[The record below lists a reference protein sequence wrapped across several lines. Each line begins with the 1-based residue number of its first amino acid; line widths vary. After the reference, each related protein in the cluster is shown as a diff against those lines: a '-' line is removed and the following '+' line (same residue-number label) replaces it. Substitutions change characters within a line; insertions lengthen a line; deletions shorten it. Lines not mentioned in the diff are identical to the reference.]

1 MPKVDI
7 DYSNTIIYKIT
18 CNDSNVTDKYVGHTT
33 NFVQRKYAHKD
44 GCINEKSTN
53 HKCKLYETI
62 RQHGGW
68 CNWKMEI
75 INFFNCK
82 DHYEARQKEQEYFE
96 LLNANL
102 NSVEPLAKIKIKNVV
117 EPKIKQTFYCK
128 KCNVKFTNLKLFE
141 IHNKTQKHLKLDD
154 NSTNIA
160 QIPPTFY
167 ECEFCFITCNKISDW
182 KRHLK
187 TRKHF
192 VNKNGGIS
200 TAETNTFICECGN
213 VYKERTGLWKHKKKC
228 QNIKINEDLNETT
241 TTKNDQSNKDNLIEY
256 LIKENSEFKTLI
268 MELIKKDNISNSN
281 NNINSNNI
289 NNSFN
294 LQFFLNEQCKDAIN
308 ISEFVDNIK
317 MQLSDLEMFGHT
329 GYVEGVSK
337 ILIKNLNELD
347 VIKRPIHCSDLKRE
361 VLYIKDNDK
370 WSKEN
375 EDKNVIKKVI
385 KDVANKNIRQIPEW
399 MKKHPDCKQSDSKKN
414 DQYLKI
420 VMNAMSGGSGEE
432 QNSNIDKIIKNITK
446 SVIIEK

>member
-1 MPKVDI
+1 MDDKNSPK
-7 DYSNTIIYKIT
+7 
-18 CNDSNVTDKYVGHTT
+18 
-33 NFVQRKYAHKD
+33 
-44 GCINEKSTN
+44 
-53 HKCKLYETI
+53 
-62 RQHGGW
+62 
-68 CNWKMEI
+68 
-75 INFFNCK
+75 
-82 DHYEARQKEQEYFE
+82 
-96 LLNANL
+96 
-102 NSVEPLAKIKIKNVV
+102 LAKKFVCEKCDY
-117 EPKIKQTFYCK
+117 KCSKQSDYDKHILT
-128 KCNVKFTNLKLFE
+128 LK
-141 IHNKTQKHLKLDD
+141 HKMDYTDDVLDD
-154 NSTNIA
+154 AKVAT
-160 QIPPTFY
+160 QYF
-167 ECEFCFITCNKISDW
+167 
-182 KRHLK
+182 
-187 TRKHF
+187 
-192 VNKNGGIS
+192 
-200 TAETNTFICECGN
+200 CECGKE
-213 VYKERTGLWKHKKKC
+213 YKHRQGLWKHKKKC
-228 QNIKINEDLNETT
+228 QNSKINEELNEKQNENISN
-241 TTKNDQSNKDNLIEY
+241 KNDQSNKDNLIEY
-256 LIKENSEFKTLI
+256 LIKENSEFKSLI
-268 MELIKKDNISNSN
+268 MELIKKDGANNTMYNSN

-375 EDKNVIKKVI
+375 EDKQVIKKAI